1 MVSFAVQEIELTGEI
16 DEKGHLL
23 LLQPLNLDKH
33 TKVRVRIMPLE
44 DEFDPD
50 TDSKEQI
57 LADLKE
63 SFRQAELGQTFPLS
77 ELWDGID
84 VRSN

>member
-1 MVSFAVQEIELTGEI
+1 MQEIEVTGEI
-16 DEKGHLL
+16 DGQGQLL

-33 TKVRVRIMPLE
+33 TKVRIRITPL
-44 DEFDPD
+44 DDDFDPE

-63 SFRQAELGQTFPLS
+63 SFRQAEAGQTFPLS
-77 ELWDGID
+77 QLWDDID
-84 VRSN
+84 V